1 MILPSVKDFLRNGKL
16 LTLMLGHLTV
26 DSYVGV
32 IPVLY
37 PVLIG
42 RFQLSLA
49 TVGLVSLAY
58 SGMAAIYQPLF
69 GVNADRFGTRL
80 TGVALAWTAITF
92 ALIGFVPTFPLLL
105 VLASLSGLGS
115 GAFHPFGALD
125 VRALL
130 PAWRRSFGMSVY
142 VTAGTVGVAIG
153 PLVGIVL
160 FGALGIHG
168 TGLLLLPGL
177 AAGVYLLWRMRSAP
191 PRAAPASRAAAAQAV
206 PVFALA
212 MVIGVMMSRSWTVG
226 VFQSFTPT
234 WYAQLGYGPS
244 FYGPLVTTFVL
255 ASAIGTVG
263 CGSLA
268 DRYGRRTVILATL
281 VLSAPAIL
289 LYTLF
294 PGPWAFV
301 SAILI
306 GVLAASTA
314 PLMLLM
320 AQQLMAARAGLASG
334 LVMGLGFVTGAIG
347 VPINGAIADAIGLQK
362 SLMTHVILVLAT
374 IVIAWFLPREDEME
388 RHAVIAPEVQPAV
401 TQ

>member
-1 MILPSVKDFLRNGKL
+1 VKVFLRNGKL

-37 PVLIG
+37 PILIG
-42 RFQLSLA
+42 RFRLSLA

-58 SGMAAIYQPLF
+58 SGTAAISQPLF
-69 GVNADRFGTRL
+69 GVIADRYGTRL
-80 TGVALAWTAITF
+80 TGVALAWTALTF
-92 ALIGFVPTFPLLL
+92 ALIGFVQSFPLLL
-105 VLASLSGLGS
+105 AIACASGLGS

-142 VTAGTVGVAIG
+142 VTAGTVGVALG
-153 PLVGIVL
+153 PLIGIAL
-160 FGALGIHG
+160 FGALGVHG
-168 TGLLLLPGL
+168 TGVLVIPGVVTG
-177 AAGVYLLWRMRSAP
+177 AYLLWRMRSSVPQVARRGP
-191 PRAAPASRAAAAQAV
+191 VGVAGQAI

-212 MVIGVMMSRSWTVG
+212 MVIGVMMSRSWTVN

-234 WYAQLGYGPS
+234 WYAQMGYGPS
-244 FYGPLVTTFVL
+244 FYGPLATTLVL
-255 ASAIGTVG
+255 ASAVGTVG

-268 DRYGRRTVILATL
+268 DRFGRRTVILATL
-281 VLSAPAIL
+281 VLSAPAVL

-294 PGPWAFV
+294 PGPWAFL

-334 LVMGLGFVTGAIG
+334 LVMGLGFVTGALG
-347 VPINGAIADAIGLQK
+347 VPINGAIADHIGLQK

-374 IVIAWFLPREDEME
+374 IAIAWFLPREDEME
-388 RHAVIAPEVQPAV
+388 RIAASQREVPAAV
-401 TQ
+401 TP

>member
-1 MILPSVKDFLRNGKL
+1 
-16 LTLMLGHLTV
+16 MLGHLTV

-37 PVLIG
+37 PILIG

-58 SGMAAIYQPLF
+58 SGMAAISQPLF
-69 GVNADRFGTRL
+69 GALADRFGTRL
-80 TGVALAWTAITF
+80 TGVALAWTALTF
-92 ALIGFVPTFPLLL
+92 ALIGFVPSFPMLL
-105 VLASLSGLGS
+105 VVACASGLGS
-115 GAFHPFGALD
+115 GAFHPFAALD

-142 VTAGTVGVAIG
+142 VTAGTIGVAIG
-153 PLVGIVL
+153 PLIGIVL

-168 TGLLLLPGL
+168 TGLLLIPGI
-177 AAGVYLLWRMRSAP
+177 AAGAYLLWRMRSVVP
-191 PRAAPASRAAAAQAV
+191 TAARRISQGGGAHQAV

-212 MVIGVMMSRSWTVG
+212 MVIGVMMSRSATVY

-234 WYAQLGYGPS
+234 WYSQLGYGPS
-244 FYGPLVTTFVL
+244 FYGPLVTTLVL
-255 ASAIGTVG
+255 ASAVGTVG

-268 DRYGRRTVILATL
+268 DRYGRRTVILGTL
-281 VLSAPAIL
+281 ILSVPAVLL
-289 LYTLF
+289 FTLF

-306 GVLAASTA
+306 GFLAASTA

-320 AQQLMAARAGLASG
+320 AQQLMASRAGLASG

-347 VPINGAIADAIGLQK
+347 VPINGAIADHIGLQR
-362 SLMTHVILVLAT
+362 SLMTHVVLVLAT
-374 IVIAWFLPREDEME
+374 ILIAWFLPREDEME
-388 RHAVIAPEVQPAV
+388 RLAVSQQEAPVPV
-401 TQ
+401 TP